1 MGLFDALFRRPRRV
15 TDAGSTME
23 LSQEMGGMLFR
34 VANIQGVGQR
44 ERQEDSFAV
53 LNAANP
59 GQRERQGLFAVVCD
73 GMGGMEDGKL
83 ASQCAV
89 ETFLEL
95 FQNRN
100 PDLPMPK
107 WMEACAHT
115 ISDYVFQ
122 RFSGASGTTLVAV
135 HIQDQMLHW
144 VSVGDSAIFLL
155 RDGGV
160 FQLNQEHTFLN
171 ELYAREL
178 EQEVICKARAEQ
190 DEDARRLTSF
200 VGINH
205 LENVDQSL
213 QPLPLRKG
221 DGLLLCSDGVSGVLT
236 PAELLEVMSLEPE
249 EGCALLET
257 MILEK
262 QVPAQDN
269 YTGILIS
276 CEER

>member
-15 TDAGSTME
+15 TDAGATVE
-23 LSQEMGGMLFR
+23 LAQGTDRLLFQ
-34 VANIQGVGQR
+34 VGNIQGVGLR

-53 LNAANP
+53 LNTANP
-59 GQRERQGLFAVVCD
+59 ERLAQQGLFAVVCD

-89 ETFLEL
+89 ETFVEL
-95 FQNRN
+95 FQNRT
-100 PDLPMPK
+100 PELPVPQ
-107 WMEACAHT
+107 WMDACAHT
-115 ISDYVFQ
+115 ISDHVFQ
-122 RFSGASGTTLVAV
+122 QFSGASGTTLVAV
-135 HIQDQMLHW
+135 HILENNLHW

-160 FQLNQEHTFLN
+160 FQLNREHTFLN
-171 ELYAREL
+171 ELYTREL
-178 EQEVICKARAEQ
+178 EQEIICKERAEQ

-205 LENVDQSL
+205 LEEVDFSL
-213 QPLPLRKG
+213 RPLPLKKG

-262 QVPAQDN
+262 QIPAQDN
-269 YTGILIS
+269 YTGILIA
-276 CEER
+276 CK

>member
-23 LSQEMGGMLFR
+23 LAQETGGMLFR
-34 VANIQGVGQR
+34 VANIQGIGQR

-89 ETFLEL
+89 ETFAEL

-100 PDLPMPK
+100 PDLPMPQ

-135 HIQDQMLHW
+135 HIQNRMLHW

-178 EQEVICKARAEQ
+178 EQEVICKVRAEQ

-200 VGINH
+200 VGIDR
-205 LENVDQSL
+205 LEDVDQSL
-213 QPLPLRKG
+213 HPLPLRKG
-221 DGLLLCSDGVSGVLT
+221 DRLLLCSDGVSGVLT

>member
-1 MGLFDALFRRPRRV
+1 MGLFEALFRRPRRV
-15 TDAGSTME
+15 TDDSSTME
-23 LSQEMGGMLFR
+23 LAQETDGMLFR
-34 VANIQGVGQR
+34 VANIQGIGQR

-89 ETFLEL
+89 ETFAEL

-100 PDLPMPK
+100 PDLPMPQ

-135 HIQDQMLHW
+135 HIQNRMLHW

-200 VGINH
+200 VGIDR
-205 LENVDQSL
+205 LEDVDQSL
-213 QPLPLRKG
+213 HPLPLRKG
-221 DGLLLCSDGVSGVLT
+221 DRLLLCSDGVSGVLT

>member
-15 TDAGSTME
+15 TDAGATVE
-23 LSQEMGGMLFR
+23 LAQGTDGLLFQ
-34 VANIQGVGQR
+34 VGNIQGVGLR

-59 GQRERQGLFAVVCD
+59 ERLAQQGLFAVVCD

-89 ETFLEL
+89 ETFVEL
-95 FQNRN
+95 FQNRT
-100 PDLPMPK
+100 PELPVPQ
-107 WMEACAHT
+107 WMDACAHT
-115 ISDYVFQ
+115 ISDHVFQ
-122 RFSGASGTTLVAV
+122 QFSGASGTTLVAV
-135 HIQDQMLHW
+135 HILENNLHW

-160 FQLNQEHTFLN
+160 FQLNREHTFLN
-171 ELYAREL
+171 ELYTREL
-178 EQEVICKARAEQ
+178 EQEIICKERAEQ

-205 LENVDQSL
+205 LEEVDFSL
-213 QPLPLRKG
+213 RPLPLKKG

-249 EGCALLET
+249 EGCTLLET

-262 QVPAQDN
+262 QIPAQDN

-276 CEER
+276 CK

>member
-1 MGLFDALFRRPRRV
+1 MGLFEALFRRPRRV
-15 TDAGSTME
+15 TDDSSTME
-23 LSQEMGGMLFR
+23 LAQETDGMLFR
-34 VANIQGVGQR
+34 VANIQGIGQR

-59 GQRERQGLFAVVCD
+59 GQRERQGRFAVVCD

-89 ETFLEL
+89 ETFAEL

-100 PDLPMPK
+100 PDLPMPQ

-135 HIQDQMLHW
+135 HIQNRMLHW

-200 VGINH
+200 VGIDR
-205 LENVDQSL
+205 LEDVDQSL
-213 QPLPLRKG
+213 HPLPLRKG
-221 DGLLLCSDGVSGVLT
+221 DRLLLCSDGVSGVLT

>member
-1 MGLFDALFRRPRRV
+1 MGLFEALFRRPRRV
-15 TDAGSTME
+15 TDDSSTME
-23 LSQEMGGMLFR
+23 LAQETDGMLFR
-34 VANIQGVGQR
+34 VANIQGIGQR

-89 ETFLEL
+89 ETFAEL

-100 PDLPMPK
+100 PDLPMPQ

-135 HIQDQMLHW
+135 HIQNRMLHW

-200 VGINH
+200 VGINR
-205 LENVDQSL
+205 LEDVDQSL

-221 DGLLLCSDGVSGVLT
+221 DRLLLCSDGVSGVLT